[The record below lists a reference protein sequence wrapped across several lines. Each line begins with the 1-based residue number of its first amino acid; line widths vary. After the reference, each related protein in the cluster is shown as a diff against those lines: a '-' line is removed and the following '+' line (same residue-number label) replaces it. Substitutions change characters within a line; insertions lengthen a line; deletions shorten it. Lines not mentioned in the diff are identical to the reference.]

1 MSRSIKSFTETF
13 QDDFPTL
20 TPIDSQSVA
29 SQSSSG
35 FFGLSWQM
43 WIVIILLL
51 AILGFNIFAY
61 LAKGTAIFADILGP
75 IAKFFG
81 YGAIAVTKEVVDV
94 GAQGAKTGIDIVA
107 ETAKGAVNV
116 VDKAVENI
124 PTPTPKATSGTSVGR
139 QIEMSMNEPVQNSMR
154 KGGNSLDWG
163 QDTLSTALNDARRH
177 IQQIEPDDSSSSI
190 QASMGKSGWCF
201 VGESDSVR
209 HCAHVGVNDVCMSG
223 DIFPTRDVCINPNLR
238 A

>member
-1 MSRSIKSFTETF
+1 
-13 QDDFPTL
+13 
-20 TPIDSQSVA
+20 
-29 SQSSSG
+29 
-35 FFGLSWQM
+35 M
-43 WIVIILLL
+43 WIIIILLL
-51 AILGFNIFAY
+51 AVLGFNIFTY

-75 IAKFFG
+75 IAKFLG
-81 YGAIAVTKEVVDV
+81 YGAIVTTKEVVNV

-107 ETAKGAVNV
+107 DTAKGAVNV
-116 VDKAVENI
+116 VDKAVESI
-124 PTPTPKATSGTSVGR
+124 PTPKATTGTSVGR

-163 QDTLSTALNDARRH
+163 QDELSNALNDARRYV
-177 IQQIEPDDSSSSI
+177 QEIEPDDSSSGI

-201 VGESDSVR
+201 VGESNSVR

>member
-20 TPIDSQSVA
+20 TPIDSQPMA
-29 SQSSSG
+29 SETSSG
-35 FFGLSWQM
+35 FFGISWQM

-51 AILGFNIFAY
+51 AVLGVNIFAY
-61 LAKGTAIFADILGP
+61 FAKGTEIFANILGP
-75 IAKFFG
+75 IAKFLG
-81 YGAIAVTKEVVDV
+81 YGAVAVTKEVVDV

-107 ETAKGAVNV
+107 ETAKGAVNI
-116 VDKAVENI
+116 VDKAVESI
-124 PTPTPKATSGTSVGR
+124 PTPEATTGTSVGR

-163 QDTLSTALNDARRH
+163 QDGLTSALNDARRYV
-177 IQQIEPDDSSSSI
+177 QEIEPDDSSSSI

>member
-1 MSRSIKSFTETF
+1 MSSSIKSFTETF

-20 TPIDSQSVA
+20 TPIDS
-29 SQSSSG
+29 SSPVETSSTG
-35 FFGLSWQM
+35 FFGISWQM
-43 WIVIILLL
+43 WIIIILLL
-51 AILGFNIFAY
+51 AVLGFNIFTY

-75 IAKFFG
+75 IAKFLG
-81 YGAIAVTKEVVDV
+81 YGAIVTTKEVVNV

-107 ETAKGAVNV
+107 DTAKGAVNV
-116 VDKAVENI
+116 VDKAVESI
-124 PTPTPKATSGTSVGR
+124 PTPKATTGTSVGR

-163 QDTLSTALNDARRH
+163 QDELSNALNDARRYV
-177 IQQIEPDDSSSSI
+177 QEIEPDDSSSGI

-201 VGESDSVR
+201 VGESNSVR

>member
-1 MSRSIKSFTETF
+1 MSSSIKSFTETF

-20 TPIDSQSVA
+20 TPIDS
-29 SQSSSG
+29 SSPVETSSTG
-35 FFGLSWQM
+35 FFGISWQM
-43 WIVIILLL
+43 WIIIILLL
-51 AILGFNIFAY
+51 AVLGFNIFTY
-61 LAKGTAIFADILGP
+61 LAKGTAIFANILGP
-75 IAKFFG
+75 IAKFLG
-81 YGAIAVTKEVVDV
+81 YGAIVTTKEVVNV

-107 ETAKGAVNV
+107 DTAKGAVNV
-116 VDKAVENI
+116 VDKAVESI
-124 PTPTPKATSGTSVGR
+124 PTPKATTGTSVGR

-163 QDTLSTALNDARRH
+163 QDELSNALNDARKYV
-177 IQQIEPDDSSSSI
+177 QEIEPDDSSSGI

-201 VGESDSVR
+201 VGESNSVR

>member
-1 MSRSIKSFTETF
+1 MSSSIKSFTETF

-20 TPIDSQSVA
+20 TPIDS
-29 SQSSSG
+29 SSPVDTSSTG
-35 FFGLSWQM
+35 FFGISWQM

-51 AILGFNIFAY
+51 AVLGFNIFTY
-61 LAKGTAIFADILGP
+61 LAKGTAVFANILGP
-75 IAKFFG
+75 IAKFLG
-81 YGAIAVTKEVVDV
+81 YGAIVTTKEVVNV
-94 GAQGAKTGIDIVA
+94 GSQGAKTGIDIVA
-107 ETAKGAVNV
+107 DTAKGAVNV
-116 VDKAVENI
+116 VDKAVESI
-124 PTPTPKATSGTSVGR
+124 PTPKATTGTSVGR

-163 QDTLSTALNDARRH
+163 QDELTTALNDARRYV
-177 IQQIEPDDSSSSI
+177 QEIEPDDSSSGI

-201 VGESDSVR
+201 VGESNSVR